1 MSPFKLGVIAI
12 ILIVVA
18 GLLVMNRNSLMTKTR
33 SGTTLKIHFP
43 RGYRLQTDLSQV
55 KVNYVPVGVVSSV
68 DAQDDGSAMVS
79 VKVDKDIP
87 AKIRTEPTAVIR
99 PTTLLGGN
107 YFVDL
112 VPGGRRGTFSGTIP
126 PARTKIPVELDAVTQ
141 ALQPSALKGLQHTVD
156 NLDGTLKNGGKS
168 ALDRLLADAPDTLEP
183 ASGVLESARGDNPDT
198 DLPQLVK
205 GLQSSSA
212 VLSRKHGQLDS
223 VVTDLTA
230 TSTVLSEN
238 REQLSSSIAQLP
250 STLDSADKGLKR
262 LDSSLVKLR
271 DTADEVRPSVREL
284 NTTLKRLDP
293 VLAKAGP
300 FTSKVNKLLVDTEPL
315 VDQLVPVSR
324 QADSVLKDVRGPVL
338 DRVNGPIKRFILS
351 PYKGSGAYKHSQSD
365 EPMYVEAAGAITNLN
380 KVSSFLD
387 PNGYAISIQ
396 LGFGLGTA
404 GGLPVSPEALLD
416 ALTGPQTK
424 NSPQEDR

>member
-1 MSPFKLGVIAI
+1 
-12 ILIVVA
+12 
-18 GLLVMNRNSLMTKTR
+18 MTKAR

-68 DAQDDGSAMVS
+68 EAQNDGSAMVS
-79 VKVDKDIP
+79 IKVDNDIP
-87 AKIRTEPTAVIR
+87 AKIRTKPTAVIR

-112 VPGGRRGTFSGTIP
+112 VPGGSRGAFRGTIP
-126 PARTKIPVELDAVTQ
+126 PTRTRIPVELDAVTQ
-141 ALQPSALKGLQHTVD
+141 ALQPSALKGLQHSVD

-168 ALDRLLADAPDTLEP
+168 ALDRLLTDAPDTLEP
-183 ASGVLESARGDNPDT
+183 ASKVLAAARGDNPDS
-198 DLPQLVK
+198 DLPNLVK

-223 VVTDLTA
+223 VITNLAT

-238 REQLSSSIAQLP
+238 REQLSTTLDQLP

-262 LDSSLVKLR
+262 LDSSLAKLR
-271 DTADEVRPSVREL
+271 DTADGLRPSAREL

-293 VLAKAGP
+293 TLAKAGP
-300 FTSKVNKLLVDTEPL
+300 FTSKVNKLLADAEPL
-315 VDQLVPVSR
+315 VDRLVPVSR
-324 QADSVLKDVRGPVL
+324 QADTVLKDVQGPVL
-338 DRVNGPIKRFILS
+338 ERVNGPIKRFILS
-351 PYKGSGAYKHSQSD
+351 PYRGSGAYKNSQSD
-365 EPMYVEAAGAITNLN
+365 EPMYVELAGAVTNLN
-380 KVSSFLD
+380 KTASFLD
-387 PNGYAISIQ
+387 PNGYAIAIQ

-416 ALTGPQTK
+416 ALTGAQTK
-424 NSPQEDR
+424 NSPQEER